1 VAFIGLLLT
10 HDIYNSLMFIAIGI
24 LVLRSVQAGLYR
36 MAISRA
42 G

>member
-1 VAFIGLLLT
+1 
-10 HDIYNSLMFIAIGI
+10 MFIAIGI